1 LKEEVLQL
9 FEDDRRLR
17 NIRFQEVY
25 NLIEQN
31 KALQDEL
38 IGQQFM
44 SQKALMKAIVNKEV
58 AERMLADE
66 ELQASVNL

>member
-1 LKEEVLQL
+1 MKEEVLQL